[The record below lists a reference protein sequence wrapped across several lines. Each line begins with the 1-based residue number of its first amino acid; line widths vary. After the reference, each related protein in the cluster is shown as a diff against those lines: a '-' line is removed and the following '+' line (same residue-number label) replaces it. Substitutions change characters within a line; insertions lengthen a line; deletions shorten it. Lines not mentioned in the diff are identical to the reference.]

1 MQLRSLLVGTMALAG
16 VALIPGPA
24 RAGIPLGDCHG
35 VGFIATLGLGGN
47 LHGCF
52 NGTLS
57 ELGEDAGL
65 TSTQFY
71 WLGNFAGATGAPNNA
86 PNLLSPG
93 TNMGFTDDCGSD
105 GTPGNFQFCP
115 VDPAHS
121 TGLLFNQS
129 GELVLGLNV
138 PDPNSTGPGSGPAFY
153 WIYSGD
159 DARNAFPQPTGFQ
172 AVLLQLTKVDPITH
186 VTSDDQGQFL
196 FAWEDLNSGCT
207 HEAGDET
214 RFREQDLTDPTVLD
228 SRFHNCDAFNTPPDG
243 NSDSDF
249 NDSYIRFSIQ
259 GIQLQNPVP
268 EPMTMSLMAFGLVG
282 LGAASFRRRK
292 NK

>member
-1 MQLRSLLVGTMALAG
+1 MQLRSLLVGAMAVTG
-16 VALIPGPA
+16 VAMIPTRA
-24 RAGIPLGDCHG
+24 RAGVIPGDCHG
-35 VGFIATLGLGGN
+35 VGYLPTLGLGGN
-47 LHGCF
+47 LNGCF

-71 WLGNFAGATGAPNNA
+71 WLGNFGAAGGAPNNA
-86 PNLLSPG
+86 PTFPG
-93 TNMGFTDDCGSD
+93 TDMGFTDDCGSD
-105 GTPGNFQFCP
+105 GTPGNFQFCAT
-115 VDPAHS
+115 DAAHQ

-129 GELVLGLNV
+129 GEMVLGLNV
-138 PDPNSTGPGSGPAFY
+138 PDPNSTGPGSGPDFY

-159 DARNAFPQPTGFQ
+159 DARNAFPAPTGFQ
-172 AVLLQLTKVDPITH
+172 AVLLQLTKVNPMTLVTEDDP
-186 VTSDDQGQFL
+186 GQFL

-214 RFREQDLTDPTVLD
+214 HFREEDLHDPTVLD
-228 SRFHNCDAFNTPPDG
+228 SKFHNCDAFNTPPDG

-249 NDSYIRFSIQ
+249 NDSYIQFSIQ
-259 GIQLQNPVP
+259 GIELTTPVP

-282 LGAASFRRRK
+282 MGAASLRRRK
-292 NK
+292 SK